1 MFTIPVADDNPT
13 EHPAFVTWAIMA
25 LCLLAFLWQQSLPA
39 DAAQSLALS
48 LGMVPAVLSG
58 QAELAPELVV
68 LPPWATLLTSMFLH
82 GGWLHLAGN
91 MLFLWIFGDN
101 VEDAMG
107 HGRFLAFYLA
117 AGIAAALAQATAAPA
132 AEVPMIG
139 ASGAIAGV
147 LAGYLLLY
155 PKANVRVLV
164 VILLFIRLVNVPA
177 MLVLGLWFLA
187 QIGGAAMSSPEAGGV
202 AFWAHVGGFLCGGA
216 LLPLFKH
223 RDMRLFSAPQSQA
236 FAVSPA
242 RLARRGRVPTVIPKD
257 GM

>member
-1 MFTIPVADDNPT
+1 MFTIPIADDNPT
-13 EHPAFVTWAIMA
+13 EHPAFVTWAIMT
-25 LCLLAFLWQQSLPA
+25 LCTLAFLWQQALPPE
-39 DAAQSLALS
+39 AAQTLALS
-48 LGMVPAVLSG
+48 LGMVPAVVSG
-58 QAELAPELVV
+58 NAQIDPDLAI

-107 HGRFLAFYLA
+107 SLRFLAFYLGC
-117 AGIAAALAQATAAPA
+117 GIAAALAQVTAAPA

-147 LAGYLLLY
+147 LAGYLLLF
-155 PKANVRVLV
+155 PRANVRVLV
-164 VILLFIRLVNVPA
+164 VIIFFIRLVNVPA

-187 QIGGAAMSSPEAGGV
+187 QIGGAAATDAEAGGV
-202 AFWAHVGGFLCGGA
+202 AFWAHVGGFLCGVA

-223 RDMRLFSAPQSQA
+223 RWVPLFSGAQSQA
-236 FAVSPA
+236 FTISPA
-242 RLARRGRVPTVIPKD
+242 RVVRRGRIPTVIPKD
-257 GM
+257 GF